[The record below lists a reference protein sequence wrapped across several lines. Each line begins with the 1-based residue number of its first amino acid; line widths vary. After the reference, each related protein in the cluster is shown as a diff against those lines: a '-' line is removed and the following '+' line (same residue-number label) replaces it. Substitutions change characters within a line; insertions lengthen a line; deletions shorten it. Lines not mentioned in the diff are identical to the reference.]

1 MNTPTLGGPLHVANY
16 KLAELRPCSDF
27 IVKTIAFLKLAL
39 ADRLFRAFGG
49 SRQAH
54 YLLVDPIGFI
64 ACKLDHVERL
74 GTECKV

>member
-1 MNTPTLGGPLHVANY
+1 MLLTTNWLSFD
-16 KLAELRPCSDF
+16 LAPILSSGQSP
-27 IVKTIAFLKLAL
+27 FLKLAL

-54 YLLVDPIGFI
+54 YLLVDLIGFI
-64 ACKLDHVERL
+64 ACKLNHVERL